1 MSNKQFVPMTDEQ
14 RQQVKENREAAQQ
27 WANENLLDNFADE
40 TFWRGLSSDAGIR
53 MPQRHVPGT
62 DIKHMKRACKK
73 LNIEVVDFLQ
83 STGFSTLKQLAT
95 SNIKWPS
102 WALVGLILEF
112 SHDNKTNQYKY
123 PSNID

>member
-1 MSNKQFVPMTDEQ
+1 MNKSFTPMTDEQ
-14 RQQVKENREAAQQ
+14 RLQVKQNREAAQQ
-27 WANENLLDNFADE
+27 WASENLLDSFADE
-40 TFWRGLSSDAGIR
+40 TFWRTLSSDAGIR

-73 LNIEVVDFLQ
+73 LNIEVSDFLQ

-95 SNIKWPS
+95 NNIKWPS
-102 WALVGLILEF
+102 WALVGLILEYEN
-112 SHDNKTNQYKY
+112 DIKTNPVKY

>member
-1 MSNKQFVPMTDEQ
+1 MKTFTPMTDEQ
-14 RQQVKENREAAQQ
+14 RQQVKEKREAAQL
-27 WANENLLDNFADE
+27 WASEYLLDNFADE
-40 TFWRGLSSDAGIR
+40 NFWRTLSSDAGIR

-73 LNIEVVDFLQ
+73 LNIEVSDFLQ

-102 WALVGLILEF
+102 WALVGLILEYEN
-112 SHDNKTNQYKY
+112 DIKTNPVNW
-123 PSNID
+123 PSNVD